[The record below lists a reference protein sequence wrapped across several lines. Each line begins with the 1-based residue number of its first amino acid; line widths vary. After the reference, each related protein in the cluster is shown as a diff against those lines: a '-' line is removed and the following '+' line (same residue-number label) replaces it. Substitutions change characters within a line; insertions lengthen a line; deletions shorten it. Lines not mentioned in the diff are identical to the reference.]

1 MNGKTIS
8 GFKIPKVVFPKVAQ
22 ASLFPQ
28 IRIQM
33 LRASLLSRPVPLNKT
48 RAALE

>member
-1 MNGKTIS
+1 MNGETLS
-8 GFKIPKVVFPKVAQ
+8 GLKIPKGMFPKVAQ

-33 LRASLLSRPVPLNKT
+33 LRAPLLSRSVPLNKT
-48 RAALE
+48 RTALE